1 MTDILVHENPIRLGE
16 KRTTTQDTHIP
27 VHLPQLFVLFLS
39 ENPVV
44 NPHYE
49 EVRKESEEWLANE
62 CSFDERSRRILNK
75 TDFSYFCSIAAPD
88 AGPEE
93 LRTVCDWG
101 NWVFPFDDMFDNGG
115 LKDDPARA
123 QQLIDSLLAGMQD
136 EGAHPSEAESS
147 LVRVHNTVWQRIAQA
162 SPVGMHNPEP
172 SSYITHAAYIGVRR
186 RFAASMGDYCK
197 GSIEQVRTCSM
208 GRYPS
213 LDEMLA
219 LRRQSAG
226 VAPLF
231 ALVEYAHKLDIP
243 DHVFECRSIK
253 EIERIGVDLVL
264 LQNDILSYCKEEKEG
279 VAHNVV
285 AICRHSGM
293 PAQMAFNHIGNMLVA
308 RYKDWYLAL
317 AELPSWGEHVDA
329 QVQQYI
335 RGVQN
340 VVMANLN
347 WSFRSGRYFG
357 DAKDI
362 VRKSMIVTVKPQ
374 SPDV

>member
-1 MTDILVHENPIRLGE
+1 MTDFLVRDNPVRLGE
-16 KRTTTQDTHIP
+16 KRTQTQDTYIP

-39 ENPVV
+39 EDPVV

-62 CSFDERSRRILNK
+62 CSFDERSRRILHK
-75 TDFSYFCSIAAPD
+75 TDFSYFCSVAAPD

-115 LKDDPARA
+115 LKDDPLRA
-123 QQLIDSLLAGMQD
+123 QQLIDSLLAGMRD
-136 EGAHPSEAESS
+136 EGAQPPSERESP
-147 LVRVHNTVWQRIAQA
+147 LVRVHNTVWRRVAQA
-162 SPVGMHNPEP
+162 SP
-172 SSYITHAAYIGVRR
+172 AGVRR
-186 RFAASMGDYCK
+186 RFAAAMSDYCK

-213 LDEMLA
+213 LEEMLA

-264 LQNDILSYCKEEKEG
+264 LNYTDVQQKEG
-279 VAHNVV
+279 VTHNVV

-293 PAQMAFNHIGNMLVA
+293 PAQMAFNHIGNMLVS
-308 RYKDWYLAL
+308 RYRDWYLAL

-340 VVMANLN
+340 VVLANLN

-357 DAKDI
+357 DAKDT
-362 VRKSMIVTVKPQ
+362 VRKSMVVRVKRQ
-374 SPDV
+374 SADV

>member
-1 MTDILVHENPIRLGE
+1 MTDFLVHENPVRLGE
-16 KRTTTQDTHIP
+16 KRTPPQDTHIP

-62 CSFDERSRRILNK
+62 CSFDERSRRILHK
-75 TDFSYFCSIAAPD
+75 TDFSYFCSVAAPD
-88 AGPEE
+88 AGPKE

-123 QQLIDSLLAGMQD
+123 QQLIDSLLAGMG
-136 EGAHPSEAESS
+136 EGAQLPSEADSP
-147 LVRVHNTVWQRIAQA
+147 LVRVHNTVWQRVAQA
-162 SPVGMHNPEP
+162 SPPG
-172 SSYITHAAYIGVRR
+172 IRR
-186 RFAASMGDYCK
+186 RFASSMRYYCK
-197 GSIEQVRTCSM
+197 GSIEQVRTCSI
-208 GRYPS
+208 GRCPS

-243 DHVFECRSIK
+243 DHVFECRSIQ

-279 VAHNVV
+279 VTHNVV
-285 AICRHSGM
+285 AVCRHSGM

-308 RYKDWYLAL
+308 RYRDWYLAL

-362 VRKSMIVTVKPQ
+362 VRRSMIVTVKRQ
-374 SPDV
+374 SADV

>member
-1 MTDILVHENPIRLGE
+1 MTDFLVHEHLVRPGE
-16 KRTTTQDTHIP
+16 KRTPTQDTHIP

-39 ENPVV
+39 ENTVV

-62 CSFDERSRRILNK
+62 CSFDERSRRILSK
-75 TDFSYFCSIAAPD
+75 TDFSYFCSVAAPD

-115 LKDDPARA
+115 LKDNPARA
-123 QQLIDSLLAGMQD
+123 QQLIDSLLAGMREEYAQL
-136 EGAHPSEAESS
+136 PSGGYSP
-147 LVRVHNTVWQRIAQA
+147 LVRVHNTVWQRVAQA
-162 SPVGMHNPEP
+162 SPV
-172 SSYITHAAYIGVRR
+172 GVRR
-186 RFAASMGDYCK
+186 RFAASMGEYCK
-197 GSIEQVRTCSM
+197 GSIEQVHMCST

-279 VAHNVV
+279 VTHNVV

-293 PAQMAFNHIGNMLVA
+293 PAQMAFNYIGNMLVA
-308 RYKDWYLAL
+308 RYRDWYLAL

-362 VRKSMIVTVKPQ
+362 VRKSMVVRVKRQ
-374 SPDV
+374 SADV

>member
-1 MTDILVHENPIRLGE
+1 MTDCLVHENPVRLGE
-16 KRTTTQDTHIP
+16 KRTTTHDTHIP

-49 EVRKESEEWLANE
+49 EVRKESEAWLANE
-62 CSFDERSRRILNK
+62 CSFDERSRRILHK
-75 TDFSYFCSIAAPD
+75 TDFSYFCSVAAPD

-115 LKDDPARA
+115 LKDDPVGA
-123 QQLIDSLLAGMQD
+123 QQLIDSLLAGMRDDGTQL
-136 EGAHPSEAESS
+136 PVEAESP
-147 LVRVHNTVWQRIAQA
+147 LVRVHNTVWQRVAQA
-162 SPVGMHNPEP
+162 SP
-172 SSYITHAAYIGVRR
+172 AGVRR
-186 RFAASMGDYCK
+186 RFAASMRHYCK

-219 LRRQSAG
+219 LRKQSAG

-279 VAHNVV
+279 VTHNVV

-308 RYKDWYLAL
+308 RYRDWYLAL

-357 DAKDI
+357 DAKDT
-362 VRKSMIVTVKPQ
+362 VRRSMIVMVKRQ
-374 SPDV
+374 SADV